1 MMSDPWQSIDMGP
14 GVRALQ
20 TERAPGPL
28 PYGGFNLGLHV
39 GDEVSRVTANRARLS
54 EFFGVEPIFANQVH
68 GVHLAEVSAAGHSP
82 GDADALLTRMP
93 GVAIGMLTADCLPVL
108 FRTEHAIAVAHA
120 GWRGL
125 VGGVLESVVTA
136 LGDVSSAR
144 VWLGPCIGHE
154 AFEVG
159 PEVFKSFMS
168 SPFFLAADVDASFSP
183 GERDRLHAD
192 LQMLARNQLAQLG
205 CESIS
210 VEKYCTF
217 SQPDLFYSYR
227 RDGVTGRHGALIWIN
242 TN

>member
-108 FRTEHAIAVAHA
+108 FRTKHAIAVAHA

-159 PEVFKSFMS
+159 PEVV
-168 SPFFLAADVDASFSP
+168 AAFVGKWPEVHACFAPS
-183 GERDRLHAD
+183 ERPEHAYAD
-192 LQMLARNQLAQLG
+192 LRQIATIVLTQHGIQAVTSS
-205 CESIS
+205 CD
-210 VEKYCTF
+210 CTYED
-217 SQPDLFYSYR
+217 PERWYSFR
-227 RDGVTGRHGALIWIN
+227 RDGVTGRMASALML
-242 TN
+242 TG